1 MGLNTSQTV
10 IGTEFH
16 DPPAD
21 PIGLF
26 RDWFASAAAN
36 GVREPGAVALATVAA
51 DGRPSSRMIQTL
63 EVTDRGIVFTSHAG
77 SQKGRDIVAT
87 GWGSGVL
94 YWRETNQ
101 QVILT
106 GVVELLPDA
115 AADALWASRPA
126 DSHPMSVATRQ
137 SEPLADEEALLTAAR
152 RLAASEQPLPR
163 PATWVGY
170 QLVPSTVEFWQSS
183 PDRLYRRL
191 RYDRDGAGWINVRLQ
206 P

>member
-1 MGLNTSQTV
+1 MGLNTVQTA
-10 IGTEFH
+10 IGTEFY

-26 RDWFASAAAN
+26 RDWFAHAAAN

-51 DGRPSSRMIQTL
+51 DGRPSNRMIQTL
-63 EVTDRGIVFTSHAG
+63 EITDRGLVFTSH
-77 SQKGRDIVAT
+77 SISEKGRDIEAT

-101 QVILT
+101 QIILT
-106 GVVELLPDA
+106 GSVELLDA
-115 AADALWASRPA
+115 TVADALWADRPVDA
-126 DSHPMSVATRQ
+126 HAMSVATKQ
-137 SEPLADEEALLTAAR
+137 SEPLADEEELLAEAAR
-152 RLAASEQPLPR
+152 LVNGGRPLPR
-163 PATWVGY
+163 PVTWVAY
-170 QLVPSTVEFWQSS
+170 QLVPSTVEFWQSC

-191 RYDRDGAGWINVRLQ
+191 RYNRNGAGWTSTRLQ